1 MSHATSARLRP
12 GDMRRA
18 IAACAVGQ
26 VFELY
31 DFAIYGFLA
40 AAIGRNFFP
49 SNNPMTSLLNTFAIF
64 GVGFLARPLGAL
76 VIGHFG
82 DRHGRKRAL
91 VLTIGIMA
99 AATGCTGLIPGF
111 ATLGL
116 WAPVL
121 LLVCR
126 LLQGFSTG
134 GEWGGSVAFL
144 VEYAP
149 PEKRG
154 LYSSIQ
160 QCATAVGV
168 LSASLAAGLAH
179 SVFSDADFYA
189 WGWRLPFL
197 LGFILGPIGYYL
209 RTMVAE
215 TPVFAQQEQKG
226 AVPRAPVAVALTT
239 HFGQV
244 AAAFGINIVGVAVNY
259 VLLVF
264 MTTFAAQ
271 QLHIDLGLAL
281 YSTTLANIIYG
292 TITPFVGAAS
302 DRIGRK
308 PFYYTC
314 CIAAVLFA
322 YPAFVLLTSVGTIW
336 GLVLVQAIAGVIL
349 ALATGVLPAILA
361 EMFPTSVRYSAISI
375 GYGFAATIFGGFA
388 PFIATFLVS
397 VTGHATAPS
406 AFLIFAGVASG
417 IALLFV
423 RIRPVGSP
431 LP

>member
-1 MSHATSARLRP
+1 MSHVVARRP
-12 GDMRRA
+12 GEMRRA
-18 IAACAVGQ
+18 IVACAIGQ

-31 DFAIYGFLA
+31 DFAVYGFLA
-40 AAIGRNFFP
+40 AAIARNFFP
-49 SNNPMTSLLNTFAIF
+49 SSNPMTSLLSTFATF
-64 GVGFLARPLGAL
+64 GVGFLARPVGAL

-111 ATLGL
+111 ATLGV
-116 WAPVL
+116 WAPIL
-121 LLVCR
+121 LLACR

-149 PEKRG
+149 PARRG
-154 LYSSIQ
+154 FFSSIQ

-179 SVFSDADFYA
+179 SAFDDATFFA

-197 LGFILGPIGYYL
+197 LGFVLGPVGYYL

-215 TPVFAQQEQKG
+215 TPVFTRQEDEG
-226 AVPRAPVAVALTT
+226 AVPRAPIREALTT

-244 AAAFGINIVGVAVNY
+244 AAAFGVNIVGVAVNY

-292 TITPFVGAAS
+292 VLTPFIGAAS
-302 DRIGRK
+302 DRVGRK
-308 PFYYTC
+308 PFYYAC
-314 CIAAVLFA
+314 CIAAVVFA
-322 YPAFVLLTSVGTIW
+322 YPAFALLTSVGTIW

-349 ALATGVLPAILA
+349 ALCTGVLPAMLA
-361 EMFPTSVRYSAISI
+361 EMFPTPVRYSAISI

-388 PFIATFLVS
+388 PFIATFLVTA
-397 VTGHATAPS
+397 TGHATAPS
-406 AFLIFAGVASG
+406 AFLIFAGIVSG
-417 IALLFV
+417 IALIFV
-423 RIRPVGSP
+423 RIRPAGAP